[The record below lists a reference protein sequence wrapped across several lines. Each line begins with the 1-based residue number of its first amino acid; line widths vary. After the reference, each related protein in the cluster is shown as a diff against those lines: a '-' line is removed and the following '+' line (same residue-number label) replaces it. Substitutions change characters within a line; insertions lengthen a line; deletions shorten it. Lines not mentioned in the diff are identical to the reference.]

1 MKQKYCGL
9 EREIRGRK
17 SNCTAGVKGQNIAGI
32 VRMRNRKEAHMT
44 KRKYNQKEVE
54 QARRGRIYINRED
67 ARIFVRKSG
76 LYAWTMN
83 LGNPASWIIMG
94 LELLVVLLI
103 TRIFFF

>member
-1 MKQKYCGL
+1 
-9 EREIRGRK
+9 
-17 SNCTAGVKGQNIAGI
+17 
-32 VRMRNRKEAHMT
+32 MT
-44 KRKYNQKEVE
+44 KRKDNQKEVE

-94 LELLVVLLI
+94 LELLVILLI
-103 TRIFFF
+103 TGIFFF

>member
-17 SNCTAGVKGQNIAGI
+17 SNCTAGVKGRNIAGI

-54 QARRGRIYINRED
+54 QARRGRIIST
-67 ARIFVRKSG
+67 VRTPVFLSEK
-76 LYAWTMN
+76 A
-83 LGNPASWIIMG
+83 AC
-94 LELLVVLLI
+94 
-103 TRIFFF
+103 TRGR